1 MEKEL
6 AQSDITVRR
15 KVPKTTWNGPKMAQN
30 GQKPVCCSL
39 PKWLVPRNSWVA
51 LALRHPTQ
59 HLWTNFE
66 IWANPNF
73 GPRTPKKGQ
82 KPVWLLWLAKMVG
95 SVCVLLGGSS
105 LKTSHPAYLNQF
117 FDFGQPQFWPRGGQ
131 KCSKIC
137 PKWQMVWGQNS
148 NFFWTYRVTYQN
160 KREKGTKLMGK

>member
-1 MEKEL
+1 M
-6 AQSDITVRR
+6 AQ
-15 KVPKTTWNGPKMAQN
+15 KWPKMAKN
-30 GQKPVCCSL
+30 RFDCCGL

-95 SVCVLLGGSS
+95 SVCSWVV
-105 LKTSHPAYLNQF
+105 PALRHTTQPIWTKF

-131 KCSKIC
+131 KWPKIC

-148 NFFWTYRVTYQN
+148 NFLWTYRVTYLN
-160 KREKGTKLMGK
+160 KREKGTKPMGK